1 LIHIFNLYVPR
12 RTLILLIGEI
22 AAICV
27 SFLLAIVVRFGEG
40 ASIAFRDQ
48 HALAK
53 VLTVA
58 VLAFVCAHNMELHD
72 PHRLFKPRQILPR
85 AFILVGTLSVLLA
98 GLTYVFP
105 QFLVGRNAF
114 LTGLYILVFF
124 WLLWRWA
131 YDWLAVRDTFRERVY
146 VLGDGRRAR
155 QIIESI
161 RMRRGLGVNLV
172 GWAGESDESEST
184 FESIGRTL
192 LNLGNN
198 REIDCLIV
206 AMTDRRSKMPMNEL
220 LHLRMRGIRIE
231 DGTTWLEKISGQID
245 IDELNPS
252 WLIFGDGFHLA
263 AGYKFPQRIL
273 SWLFAL
279 ALCIVTLPVI
289 PIIALLIKLSSPGPV
304 LYRQK
309 RVGLG
314 GARFDCYKFRTMR
327 PDAEADSGPTWASD
341 NDPRVTTVGAFL
353 RRTRLDEIPQL
364 WNVLRGDMAF
374 VGPRPERPEFVENLS
389 QQIPYY
395 NLRHLTRPGITGW
408 AQINYGYGA
417 SVEESKEK
425 LKYDLYY
432 VRNGGIVLDL
442 VIAFDTLRAVLV
454 GRGVR

>member
-1 LIHIFNLYVPR
+1 MIHIFNLYVPR
-12 RTLILLIGEI
+12 RTLVLLAGEI
-22 AAICV
+22 TAICV
-27 SFLLAIVVRFGEG
+27 SFLLAIIVRFGEG

-53 VLTVA
+53 VLGIVA
-58 VLAFVCAHNMELHD
+58 LAFVCAHNMELHD
-72 PHRLFKPRQILPR
+72 PHRLLKPHQMLPR
-85 AFILVGTLSVLLA
+85 ALILVGTLSVVLA
-98 GLTYVFP
+98 GVTYIFP

-114 LTGLYILVFF
+114 LTGLYILIFF
-124 WLLWRWA
+124 WILWRWT
-131 YDWLAVRDTFRERVY
+131 YDWLAVLDTFRERVY
-146 VLGDGRRAR
+146 VLGNGRRAT

-161 RMRRGLGVNLV
+161 RSRRGLGVDLV
-172 GWAGESDESEST
+172 GWAGESNDSFTAS
-184 FESIGRTL
+184 ESIGTTL
-192 LNLGNN
+192 LNLGTK

-231 DGTTWLEKISGQID
+231 DGATWLEKISGQID

-252 WLIFGDGFHLA
+252 WLIFGNGFHVA
-263 AGYKFPQRIL
+263 AGYNLPRRLL
-273 SWLFAL
+273 SWLL
-279 ALCIVTLPVI
+279 ALLLCIATLPLI
-289 PIIALLIKLSSPGPV
+289 PFIVLLIKLSSPGPV

-309 RVGLG
+309 RVGRG
-314 GARFDCYKFRTMR
+314 GAPFDCYKFRTMR
-327 PDAEADSGPTWASD
+327 ADAEADSGPTWASD
-341 NDPRVTTVGAFL
+341 NDPRVTRVGAFL

-374 VGPRPERPEFVENLS
+374 VGPRPERPEFVERLS

-408 AQINYGYGA
+408 AQINYGYGS

-432 VRNGGIVLDL
+432 VRNGGIMLDL